1 MPSSRDDLDAT
12 DFGAPAQGTQS
23 LVDLCREAFL
33 LIFHIRAGND
43 PGHPDD
49 LRKSV
54 GALLRNL
61 DARAAKAGHS
71 EEDAKA
77 TRYAL
82 CAVID
87 ETILNSRWS
96 FKDQWAAR
104 PLQLEHFGEQL
115 AGERFFD
122 LLDRVRQ
129 KGRRKADLLEVFCV
143 VLILGFQGKYKMRP
157 GEDLANLT
165 REVVQEVQQHKG
177 GISGISPHWKIP
189 EERVEKPL
197 QTIPLW
203 AWVTGVAAIALV
215 IVVYVVFKLWL
226 DSAASDAV
234 RRLIL

>member
-1 MPSSRDDLDAT
+1 MPPTRDDFDST
-12 DFGAPAQGTQS
+12 DFGTAEKSSLS

-33 LIFHIRAGND
+33 LIFHIRSGND

-49 LRKSV
+49 LRKSIA
-54 GALLRNL
+54 ALLRTL
-61 DARAAKAGHS
+61 DAKAARSGHS

-87 ETILNSRWS
+87 ETILNSRWA

-143 VLILGFQGKYKMRP
+143 VLILGFQGKYKLR
-157 GEDLANLT
+157 GSEELGRLT
-165 REVVQEVQQHKG
+165 QEVAQEVQGYRG
-177 GISGISPHWKIP
+177 GLSGLSPHWKIP
-189 EERVEKPL
+189 EERVEKPQ
-197 QTIPLW
+197 QTVPLW
-203 AWVTGVAAIALV
+203 AWVTGSAAVALV
-215 IVVYVVFKLWL
+215 VIVYVVLKLWL
-226 DSAASDAV
+226 GSAASDAV
-234 RRLIL
+234 RRMIL